1 MNTYLTKHFSMKLQ
15 TQRGLFV
22 RFFQS
27 LKLSTLGM
35 LTLLGV
41 VALGLVACGGGGGSS
56 GGGGG
61 GDQMLLTPSGDNWN
75 LVIATRISQAT
86 QPAAQSES
94 GGQGGLRAQSAG
106 GFTPTAITPGQTF
119 TLEVDV
125 YNDGEDASPEV
136 TLTFYRSTDSTIDTA
151 DDIAGVIAIPSL
163 EANGDT
169 DDIVTHNLEL
179 PPPSDSTK
187 DYVYGTCIINDE
199 TPSDNCAASEVA
211 SDGSVIDDVTVAIQ
225 WDWSVPSV
233 NVTWSVASHVLS
245 DDVIQGWPITLRAEV
260 ANAATGFTAPRSAIT
275 FYRSTDATID
285 TSDTAIGHFTVPA
298 LSVGEDA
305 DGSITSTA
313 PTTPGDYYFGAC
325 IPSDSSESN
334 EGNNCMASAAVTVI
348 DGGWNFWS
356 RARLVRAYGDDVKT
370 VTYKPGV
377 SFDLFA
383 LVGNW
388 GGGGAY
394 AATPATTLTYYRAT
408 DAAFSARSYKG
419 VDPSVDDVVGTS
431 EVPSLE
437 LEEDYRTFI
446 QIAAEASGTYHYAMC
461 VPHEGNLGGRC
472 SLDRFTSSGARGYV
486 TVIVDPAGTDGDT
499 LGGRLTGFHLGPTTS
514 LNPGFTVYTMSIA
527 ANTQFT
533 LYASSSNHIRAT
545 DPSPAT
551 TVTFFRSTDTI
562 ILDDGSDTSLG
573 GDVVPTLYPG
583 QGVDHSLIV
592 TTPST
597 PGTYNYGACVPG
609 TIGGKTNEEGV
620 TRCTPQAYSDGDPG
634 YATVIVPDPSASS
647 SGWYFWSRAR
657 FAASGDAIQTKTY
670 KPGVT
675 FDLFSLVGNGSG
687 VSVASPAIAVTY
699 YRATKAAFDGRAEKV
714 IDPSVDTV
722 VGTSDV
728 PVLQPGEDIRGFVQ
742 AITPTANGTYHYA
755 TCVPHT
761 GNLGGQCA
769 RGDIDHPLRDSDY
782 VTVIVAA
789 SGADGD
795 TSGGKVAGWH
805 LSAGT
810 ALDEGFT
817 AHMRTIAA
825 NTQFT
830 FYLASCN
837 WIRAAEDSPAATVTA
852 LRSTNATISDDGS
865 DTTVGTAMVRGLF
878 PGVCATHTFTPTT
891 PATAGVYHYGACAPA
906 TVGSVNNAEAG
917 RCTPATYSDGD
928 PGYVTVTVPAAGTS
942 QGACTSGTVY
952 TPGQFCT
959 LAYDSK
965 NYTFE
970 VFSVSPF
977 ASVAE
982 GGTLNYGA
990 NFANPAV
997 GYIAELYWNVPNV
1010 ASVPFLPIVAYESS
1024 DTNYKV
1030 ELGAACVSGHAYT
1043 PWEWCTYTYNSKEY
1057 FFTVDAPDS
1066 YYRGVAD
1073 AGGDTDGGN
1082 QGACVRD
1089 AGWAAAGDSDNV
1101 DICNGEGSLSPYGVS
1116 ITENANGSFT
1126 LTLL

>member
-27 LKLSTLGM
+27 LKLSTLGKLLGM

-61 GDQMLLTPSGDNWN
+61 GGCDGDNCMM
-75 LVIATRISQAT
+75 LTVGPVVTVADAMDLGVVDATGGPMSMSLTRQT
-86 QPAAQSES
+86 ES
-94 GGQGGLRAQSAG
+94 GVN
-106 GFTPTAITPGQTF
+106 P
-119 TLEVDV
+119 
-125 YNDGEDASPEV
+125 GEDTYKVEYAVDTAVSMDLSRLNGG
-136 TLTFYRSTDSTIDTA
+136 TLRLFAEDSTLLYSTDSDEYGQAIGDIRPSSALAPRSSGGFSPRNEPQNFNVICPRGSVYYIVVVLPEGVGDGPSSGDDDDAGYTIPIDVEPVTIPV
-151 DDIAGVIAIPSL
+151 DDHKNSFAESTPLTISSDSATDDGVIGSLEDVDVFKFTLTETKSVTFWTTGEAGTVGALFDSRYEQVAGPANGGNNGFSFAVSALDPGVYYVAVSGSLGATKSTGAYTLNISCQRAGWRFYSRARFQSGGDAIQTKTYKPDVTFDLFSL
-163 EANGDT
+163 VGNDSSAKVASPAIAVTYYRVAKAAFEANGKV
-169 DDIVTHNLEL
+169 IN
-179 PPPSDSTK
+179 PS
-187 DYVYGTCIINDE
+187 
-199 TPSDNCAASEVA
+199 
-211 SDGSVIDDVTVAIQ
+211 
-225 WDWSVPSV
+225 
-233 NVTWSVASHVLS
+233 
-245 DDVIQGWPITLRAEV
+245 
-260 ANAATGFTAPRSAIT
+260 
-275 FYRSTDATID
+275 
-285 TSDTAIGHFTVPA
+285 
-298 LSVGEDA
+298 
-305 DGSITSTA
+305 
-313 PTTPGDYYFGAC
+313 
-325 IPSDSSESN
+325 
-334 EGNNCMASAAVTVI
+334 ASATNI
-348 DGGWNFWS
+348 
-356 RARLVRAYGDDVKT
+356 
-370 VTYKPGV
+370 
-377 SFDLFA
+377 
-383 LVGNW
+383 
-388 GGGGAY
+388 
-394 AATPATTLTYYRAT
+394 
-408 DAAFSARSYKG
+408 
-419 VDPSVDDVVGTS
+419 VVGTS
-431 EVPSLE
+431 DVPVLQPG
-437 LEEDYRTFI
+437 EDIRGFVQAVAPSTN
-446 QIAAEASGTYHYAMC
+446 GTYHYATC
-461 VPHEGNLGGRC
+461 VPHEGNLGRQC
-472 SLDRFTSSGARGYV
+472 ARGDIDHPLRDSDYV
-486 TVIVDPAGTDGDT
+486 TVIVDNINGADGDT
-499 LGGRLTGFHLGPTTS
+499 AGPKIAGWHLSPGTS
-514 LNPGFTVYTMSIA
+514 LDLGNTQHARTIA

-533 LYASSSNHIRAT
+533 FYLASCNWIRAIE
-545 DPSPAT
+545 DSPAAT
-551 TVTFFRSTDTI
+551 MTAYRSTDTTI
-562 ILDDGSDTSLG
+562 SEADTNVGTVMAPALA
-573 GDVVPTLYPG
+573 PG
-583 QGVDHSLIV
+583 VCATHTFTS

-597 PGTYNYGACVPG
+597 PGDYYYGACAPAS
-609 TIGGKTNEEGV
+609 IGGVNNADAG
-620 TRCTPQAYSDGDPG
+620 RCTPVTYSDGDPG
-634 YATVIVPDPSASS
+634 LVTITVPDPSAPS

-805 LSAGT
+805 LSVGT
-810 ALDEGFT
+810 ALTEGFT
-817 AHMRTIAA
+817 EHARTIAA

-852 LRSTNATISDDGS
+852 LRSTDATISDDGS

-906 TVGSVNNAEAG
+906 TVGSVNNSEVG

-997 GYIAELYWNVPNV
+997 GIISELYWNVPYV
-1010 ASVPFLPIVAYESS
+1010 ASVPFLPIRAYESS

-1043 PWEWCTYTYNSKEY
+1043 AWEWCTYTYNSKEY
-1057 FFTVDAPDS
+1057 IFTVDPPDS
-1066 YYRGVAD
+1066 YF
-1073 AGGDTDGGN
+1073 AGIIGDDDGGN
-1082 QGACVRD
+1082 AGACVRD

-1116 ITENANGSFT
+1116 VTENANGSFT